1 MSDFSDFDQEKIG
14 SLRATLYFLRVCC
27 PEFFVMTIKI
37 NEANGDSIISF
48 FRKEFLLFPN
58 STIGLSLTNGITEE

>member
-1 MSDFSDFDQEKIG
+1 MSDFDQEKIS
-14 SLRATLYFLRVCC
+14 SLRATLYFLKVCC
-27 PEFFVMTIKI
+27 PEYFLMIRKI
-37 NEANGDSIISF
+37 NEVNGDSIISF